1 MDYGAS
7 LLDRFPI
14 VGRRS
19 AGLKQLLARLDY
31 LPAEQLEK
39 VAAAY
44 ELSATAHEGQ
54 RRQSG
59 EAYIT
64 HPVAV
69 AGILAQLHLDYQSIA
84 AALLHDVI
92 EDTPTAKEQIEAR
105 FGTEVAGLVDGVS
118 KLDKLSFTSR
128 AEAQA
133 ESFRKMMLAM
143 VGDIRVILV
152 KLADRLHNMR
162 TLEALPAD
170 KQQRIARE
178 TLEIYAPIAN
188 RLGINSMK
196 TELEDLG
203 FRYTYPFRYR
213 VLDKAVRKAEGN
225 QRQFLNRIEDRI
237 EKALKEAAIP
247 GKVAGRKKHLY
258 SIYCKMSR
266 KALSL
271 SEIADV
277 FGFRLIMADVGD
289 CYRAIGIVHQ
299 LYKPMPGRFKDYIAI
314 PRVNGYQSLHTV
326 LLGPNGVPIEV
337 QIRTEEMDMV
347 AESGVAAHWQYKETD
362 WEVVPPQTRA
372 REWLASI
379 NELQSSADSEEFLEH
394 VKVDLFP
401 DKVFVFTPKGDI
413 LRLPRGSTCVDFAYA
428 VHTDVGDR
436 CVAAKINRRL
446 VPLRTQVKNGETV
459 EIITAKGA
467 RPNPAWVNF
476 VATAKARSSIRQYLK
491 NLRQGEARELGRR
504 LLDHALRDFGSALR
518 KVDRDPMARV
528 LTEFGLNNTNELF
541 EQIGLG
547 ERLSPV
553 VAQVLLQGE
562 ESRQEAAASTAGA
575 PTPITIAGT
584 EGLVVSYA
592 RCCHPLP
599 GDEIMGYLSAG
610 RGVVIHRNVC
620 GNLSEYRKQP
630 HKWIA
635 INWQSPIDREF
646 STEIKV
652 EAANRPGVLAEV
664 AAKIGEVGSNIE
676 QVSVDER
683 HEDTAELLF
692 LILVRDR
699 VHLAQVIRH
708 IRSMQTVQRVTRTCA

>member
-1 MDYGAS
+1 MQT
-7 LLDRFPI
+7 LD
-14 VGRRS
+14 
-19 AGLKQLLARLDY
+19 
-31 LPAEQLEK
+31 
-39 VAAAY
+39 
-44 ELSATAHEGQ
+44 
-54 RRQSG
+54 
-59 EAYIT
+59 
-64 HPVAV
+64 
-69 AGILAQLHLDYQSIA
+69 
-84 AALLHDVI
+84 
-92 EDTPTAKEQIEAR
+92 
-105 FGTEVAGLVDGVS
+105 
-118 KLDKLSFTSR
+118 
-128 AEAQA
+128 
-133 ESFRKMMLAM
+133 
-143 VGDIRVILV
+143 
-152 KLADRLHNMR
+152 
-162 TLEALPAD
+162 ALPAD
-170 KQQRIARE
+170 KQKRIARE

-188 RLGINSMK
+188 RLGINSIK

-203 FRYTYPFRYR
+203 FRYAFPYRYR
-213 VLDKAVRKAEGN
+213 VLDKAVRRAEGN

-237 EKALKEAAIP
+237 EKALKEAGIP
-247 GKVAGRKKHLY
+247 AKVAGRKKHLY
-258 SIYCKMSR
+258 SIYRKMSR

-277 FGFRLIMADVGD
+277 FGFRLTMSDVGD
-289 CYRAIGIVHQ
+289 CYRALGIVHQ

-379 NELQSSADSEEFLEH
+379 SELQSAADSEEFLEH

-401 DKVFVFTPKGDI
+401 DRVFVFTPKGDI

-446 VPLRTQVKNGETV
+446 VPLRTQLKNGETV
-459 EIITAKGA
+459 EVITAKGA

-553 VAQVLLQGE
+553 VAQVLLQGK
-562 ESRQEAAASTAGA
+562 ESRVDGTESPAGA
-575 PTPITIAGT
+575 PTPITIAGA

-635 INWQSPIDREF
+635 INWQSPIEREF
-646 STEIKV
+646 SAEIKV
-652 EAANRPGVLAEV
+652 EVTNRPGVLAEV
-664 AAKIGEVGSNIE
+664 AAKIGEAASNIE

-692 LILVRDR
+692 LILVHDR
-699 VHLAQVIRH
+699 VHLAQVIRN
-708 IRSMQTVQRVTRTCA
+708 IRSMQTVKRVTRTCT